1 MSPQSKQ
8 IDVDLLV
15 FDLDGTLADSLP
27 DLTDAANFVCR
38 QLGLPEHLPDAVKGM
53 IGGGERKFLERV
65 VGPSHQGLVAEALKL
80 YLDYYTRH
88 CGDKTRLYPGVK
100 ETLAHFA
107 GKSLALISNK
117 RLSLTE
123 QVLEVLD
130 IRSFFQVVKGGGEEV
145 ELKPSP
151 QQLLQVLAAL
161 GVPPWRAVMVGDK
174 PADVLA
180 GRAAAAFTVALT
192 CGYGEAEALESARP
206 DFLIDYLLK
215 LTALVV

>member
-1 MSPQSKQ
+1 MTPQSRK
-8 IDVDLLV
+8 IDIDLLV
-15 FDLDGTLADSLP
+15 FDLDGTLADSLA
-27 DLTDAANFVCR
+27 DLTDAANFACR
-38 QLGLPEHLPDAVKGM
+38 RLRLPEHPAQAVKGM

-65 VGPSHQGLVAEALKL
+65 VGPAHQDLVAEGLTL

-107 GKSLALISNK
+107 GKSLAVISNK

-123 QVLEVLD
+123 QVLKVLD
-130 IRSFFQVVKGGGEEV
+130 IRPFFQAVKGGGEEV

-151 QQLLQVLAAL
+151 QQLLQVLAEL

-180 GRAAAAFTVALT
+180 GRAAATFTVALS
-192 CGYGEAEALESARP
+192 CGYGEEAALQEAGP
-206 DFLIDYLLK
+206 DFLIGHLCH